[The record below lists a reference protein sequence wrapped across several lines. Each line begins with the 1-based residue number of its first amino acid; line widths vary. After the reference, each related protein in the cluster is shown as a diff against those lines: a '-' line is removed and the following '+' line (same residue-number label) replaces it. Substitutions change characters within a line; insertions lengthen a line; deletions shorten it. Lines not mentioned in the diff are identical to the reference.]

1 LNPEQ
6 SISEIILPHFP
17 EIDEN
22 QISQFVSLYHL
33 YSEWNTKINLISRK
47 DIDFLYERHILHSLS
62 IAKII
67 RFLPDTT
74 ILDAGTGGGF
84 PGIPLSIL
92 FPEVSFVLADSM
104 AKKIKVVD
112 EIIIGAK
119 IENARTLVARVEDI
133 DDKFDFIVS
142 RAVTAFPQFYDWVK
156 NKIHKKSFNA
166 LPNGIIA
173 LKGGE
178 LTEELSVFEGL
189 VKIYELKSFFEQ
201 EFFETKKIVYLP
213 RWEHS

>member
-1 LNPEQ
+1 MNPEQ
-6 SISEIILPHFP
+6 RISEIILPHFP
-17 EIDEN
+17 ELNET
-22 QISQFVSLYHL
+22 QLSQFASLYHL
-33 YSEWNTKINLISRK
+33 YSEWNARINLVSRK

-67 RFLPDTT
+67 RFLPGTQ

-84 PGIPLSIL
+84 PGIPLSIF
-92 FPEVSFVLADSM
+92 FPDANFVLVDSM
-104 AKKIKVVD
+104 AKKIRVVE
-112 EIIIGAK
+112 EIIKDAGIS
-119 IENARTLVARVEDI
+119 NARSIIARVEEVNG
-133 DDKFDFIVS
+133 KFDFVVS

-156 NKIHKKSFNA
+156 NKINKKSFNS

-178 LTEELSVFEGL
+178 LNEELSFFAEM
-189 VKIYELKSFFEQ
+189 VKIYELKSFFEE

-213 RWEHS
+213 RWDN